1 MSPRHTPG
9 LRRAVLACACVA
21 ATVGATFAPQ
31 AANAQAV
38 PRVPQI
44 SADAAIANGAAANV
58 HGAIALNEAAGL
70 DNIQANQMTITTGGA
85 TANDNASA
93 QGAAGAAKVRAARA
107 TIEGN
112 AFSSTSGAVM
122 LNQSAG
128 AGNLQQNSVQLG
140 TAALGVETVPDA
152 VLSATA
158 PKNGGRGQSNG
169 VESVREANISS
180 DAFKNASGI
189 VQINQTAGAGNAT
202 ANSFVLRPPAG
213 TLF

>member
-1 MSPRHTPG
+1 MSRVHG
-9 LRRAVLACACVA
+9 RSLHVVVRRSTVACAVL
-21 ATVGATFAPQ
+21 GALLVTSAH
-31 AANAQAV
+31 AQTI
-38 PRVPQI
+38 PRVT
-44 SADAAIANGAAANV
+44 ADATIANGAATSV
-58 HGAIALNEAAGL
+58 HGAIAVNETAGL
-70 DNIQANQMTITTGGA
+70 DNVQANQLTITTGGA
-85 TANDNASA
+85 VANDNASA
-93 QGAAGAAKVRAARA
+93 QGSTVAAKVRAARA

-128 AGNLQQNSVQLG
+128 AGNLQQNSVQIG
-140 TAALGVETVPDA
+140 TAAIGVETVSDG

-158 PKNGGRGQSNG
+158 PKNGGPGQSIG
-169 VESVREANISS
+169 VQSVREANISNE
-180 DAFKNASGI
+180 AFKNVSGI